1 MQKRIFMTL
10 IAALVLPA
18 GLLSAQAPQPDPK
31 DPQYQAKGDQKRTY
45 VFPGTEESIP
55 YHLYVPMKWTKN
67 TKLPLI
73 IVTHGAAQ
81 PADAPFQRGD
91 GALAKFAEER
101 GYIVAAITGYKASA
115 TAVDGGYNNPFKM
128 VQAPRQPRA
137 GGGAPGGGGGRGNG
151 SGAPGAGFGG
161 GRGSG
166 AGRGAGGG
174 GQRAPQVPATAEDKL
189 RAEQDILYVTDLVAK
204 EYNTDP
210 NRTYLMGNSSGGGA
224 VWYLAEKYPERW
236 TAISPSAGPLTPAE
250 FPYERLK
257 NIPVLAVHGDADT
270 TMDYSASQQMVEL
283 AKKAGVDA
291 TFLGVP
297 GGTHT
302 EAWTKVLPET
312 FDFFDKHKTKK
323 K

>member
-1 MQKRIFMTL
+1 MQKRFFLTF

-18 GLLSAQAPQPDPK
+18 ALLSAQAPQPDPK

-45 VFPGTEESIP
+45 MFPGTGESIP
-55 YHLYVPMKWTKN
+55 YHLYVPMKWNKN

-73 IVTHGAAQ
+73 IVTHGAGQ
-81 PADAPFQRGD
+81 PSDAPFQRGD
-91 GALAKFAEER
+91 GALGKFAEER
-101 GYIVAAITGYKASA
+101 GYIVAAITGYKGSA

-137 GGGAPGGGGGRGNG
+137 GGAGGGAGAG
-151 SGAPGAGFGG
+151 SGR

-166 AGRGAGGG
+166 SGGVFRVGGG
-174 GQRAPQVPATAEDKL
+174 VNPRPAAEPATAEDKL

-236 TAISPSAGPLTPAE
+236 TAISPSAGPLTPTE

-270 TMDYSASQQMVEL
+270 TMDYSASQQMVDL

>member
-1 MQKRIFMTL
+1 MPKRFFLML

-18 GLLSAQAPQPDPK
+18 GLLSAQAPQPDKK

-45 VFPGTEESIP
+45 VFPGTDEKIP
-55 YHLYVPMKWTKN
+55 YHLYVPMKWNKN
-67 TKLPLI
+67 TKLPLV
-73 IVTHGAAQ
+73 IVTHGAGQ
-81 PADAPFQRGD
+81 PSDAPFVRGD
-91 GALAKFAEER
+91 GALGKLAEER

-128 VQAPRQPRA
+128 VPAPRQPRA
-137 GGGAPGGGGGRGNG
+137 GGGAGGGGGRG
-151 SGAPGAGFGG
+151 S

-166 AGRGAGGG
+166 SGARAGGGSGRAGG
-174 GQRAPQVPATAEDKL
+174 GQRAPQAPATAEDKL

-204 EYNTDP
+204 EYNSDP

-224 VWYLAEKYPERW
+224 VWYIAEKYPERW
-236 TAISPSAGPLTPAE
+236 TAISPSAGPLTPTE

-257 NIPVLAVHGDADT
+257 NIPVLAIHGDADT
-270 TMDYSASQQMVEL
+270 TMDYKTSEEMVEL
-283 AKKAGVDA
+283 AKKAGVNA

-297 GGTHT
+297 GGTHI

-312 FDFFDKHKTKK
+312 FDFFDKYKK
-323 K
+323 KKK